1 MSSDTRLQN
10 EFRHGWPSV
19 VAATLGIAF
28 GLPTILFYTLG
39 LIGPELART
48 FGWSQTAI
56 NGGLTVMMTSLVLL
70 APLVGFVANRFGV
83 RPCVAVSQAALGFA
97 LMAFGLLQDSLGQY
111 YATWAL
117 VGILGV
123 AATPAVITLPLVTRF
138 DRRRGLALGLALL
151 GTGLFATAMK
161 PLVAYSLEALG
172 WRLTYIALGCLPIF
186 IGIPLTLWG
195 LRERGGVG
203 VHAAPAHASE
213 PAPAIVGLTFG
224 ETLRE
229 WRFWLLAGAFLP
241 CALTL
246 AGILPHIEGIMRSL
260 NLPRADV
267 VAVGS
272 AVGAALMAGRLVCGL
287 LIDQFWAPGVGAA
300 ILMLAAAG
308 NWLLAGS
315 DVTFWTALLGTVL
328 IGFAGGAEYDLVGY
342 LVARY
347 FGTRS
352 YAAISGSLFAVF
364 TLGGGIGP
372 LLFGRAVDIFGNYR
386 ASLLVTAL
394 LLLITAAPLLC
405 LGRYRSFRPVDAGP

>member
-1 MSSDTRLQN
+1 
-10 EFRHGWPSV
+10 
-19 VAATLGIAF
+19 
-28 GLPTILFYTLG
+28 
-39 LIGPELART
+39 
-48 FGWSQTAI
+48 
-56 NGGLTVMMTSLVLL
+56 MMTSLVLL

-83 RPCVAVSQAALGFA
+83 RSCVAISQAALGFA
-97 LMAFGLLQDSLGQY
+97 LMAFGLLQDSLVQY

-117 VGILGV
+117 VAILGV

-151 GTGLFATAMK
+151 GTGLFATTMK
-161 PLVAYSLEALG
+161 PLVAVSLDTLG

-195 LRERGGVG
+195 LREHRIVSA
-203 VHAAPAHASE
+203 HAAVPMCAGD
-213 PAPAIVGLTFG
+213 PAPAIAGLTFG

-287 LIDQFWAPGVGAA
+287 LIDRFWAPGVGAA
-300 ILMLAAAG
+300 ILILAAAG
-308 NWLLAGS
+308 NWLLAGNA
-315 DVTFWTALLGTVL
+315 VTFWTALFGTVL

-364 TLGGGIGP
+364 TLGGGLGP
-372 LLFGRAVDIFGNYR
+372 LLFGRAVDILGNYR

-394 LLLITAAPLLC
+394 ILLITAVPLLC
-405 LGRYRSFRPVDAGP
+405 LGRYRSFKSLDSGS